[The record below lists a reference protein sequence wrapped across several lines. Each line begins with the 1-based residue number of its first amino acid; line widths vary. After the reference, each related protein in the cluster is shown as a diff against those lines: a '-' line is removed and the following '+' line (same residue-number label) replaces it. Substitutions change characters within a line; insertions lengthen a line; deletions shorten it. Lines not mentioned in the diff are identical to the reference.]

1 VDYVALLAEIGA
13 EQNFTVV
20 YVEIEELSKANR
32 SKDNFKVLKSYIYLE
47 IRKHCLSSEI
57 LQGGNPDQ
65 VYFTSVQDPIR
76 DVAIT

>member
-32 SKDNFKVLKSYIYLE
+32 
-47 IRKHCLSSEI
+47 
-57 LQGGNPDQ
+57 
-65 VYFTSVQDPIR
+65 
-76 DVAIT
+76 

>member
-32 SKDNFKVLKSYIYLE
+32 STDN
-47 IRKHCLSSEI
+47 
-57 LQGGNPDQ
+57 
-65 VYFTSVQDPIR
+65 
-76 DVAIT
+76 